1 MFGNNQNQGG
11 GGGGLFGNQNKTGQQ
26 GGGLFG
32 GNNQQQ
38 QGGGGGGGLFGGNNQ
53 QQQGGG
59 GGGGL
64 FGGNNQQQQGTGGGG
79 GLFGNQNKTGQTG
92 GGLFGNNQ
100 QQQGSTGGGLF
111 GGNQQQQQQGGGGG
125 LFGGNQQQQQQG
137 GGLFNKPTGQTGG
150 GLFSGQNTGGGQQ
163 GGLFGGQGG
172 GQQGGGLFGGQQ
184 GTGGQFSLM
193 QGKPGQQGGLF
204 GAGDMSAMGTKN
216 KYYLSLANSLRDK
229 KVGSLNKLSQPV
241 DAIGKVLDDNKAK
254 IERLKVDNQEL
265 IQKKDA
271 LADNVYQFTQDTKQ
285 LYMKIRQARYLVDEM
300 KSTLNTYEDI
310 TKSNFDHCLYLLK
323 GGRPPNLEI
332 PSPFMI
338 NITEY
343 FDLRIRE
350 LKDKIEEIEE
360 LVKLTDLNE
369 DSEDYE
375 KIVIVLDELY
385 NYYLNVAHKVFQL
398 NEYIKDFKA
407 QYIDYFKSQGS
418 RDVEKIFVRAAPDAY
433 KTEVLGRLETISNTI
448 LENKNKRLQEESK
461 KVTTKLIN

>member
-1 MFGNNQNQGG
+1 MFGNQNQGG
-11 GGGGLFGNQNKTGQQ
+11 GGGLFA
-26 GGGLFG
+26 
-32 GNNQQQ
+32 NN
-38 QGGGGGGGLFGGNNQ
+38 QGGGG
-53 QQQGGG
+53 
-59 GGGGL
+59 
-64 FGGNNQQQQGTGGGG
+64 
-79 GLFGNQNKTGQTG
+79 
-92 GGLFGNNQ
+92 
-100 QQQGSTGGGLF
+100 SGGGLF
-111 GGNQQQQQQGGGGG
+111 GGNQQKPAQGGGLFGGGGQQQQQQGGGLFGGGGQQQQQQGGG
-125 LFGGNQQQQQQG
+125 LFGGGGQQQQQQGGGLFGNQQKPAQGGGLFGGGGQQQQQGGGLFGGGGQQQQG
-137 GGLFNKPTGQTGG
+137 GGLFNKPTGQQG
-150 GLFSGQNTGGGQQ
+150 
-163 GGLFGGQGG
+163 GGLFGGGQQQQQGG
-172 GQQGGGLFGGQQ
+172 GLFGGGQQQQGGGLFGGQ
-184 GTGGQFSLM
+184 GAGNTGQFSLM
-193 QGKPGQQGGLF
+193 QKQGQQGGLF
-204 GAGDMSAMGTKN
+204 GGATGGFTQDMFGTSKN

-229 KVGSLNKLSQPV
+229 KVGSLHEKIRGGI
-241 DAIGKVLDDNKAK
+241 DGIGKILDDNQAK

-332 PSPFMI
+332 PSSFMI

-418 RDVEKIFVRAAPDAY
+418 RDVEKIFVRAPPDAY
-433 KTEVLGRLETISNTI
+433 KTEVLGRLETISSTI

-461 KVTTKLIN
+461 KITKITN

>member
-1 MFGNNQNQGG
+1 MFGNQNQGG
-11 GGGGLFGNQNKTGQQ
+11 GGGGLFGNQNKPAGQQ
-26 GGGLFG
+26 GGGLF

-38 QGGGGGGGLFGGNNQ
+38 QGGGGGGGLFGNQQ

-64 FGGNNQQQQGTGGGG
+64 FGGQQQQQGGGGG
-79 GLFGNQNKTGQTG
+79 GLFGNQNKPAGQ
-92 GGLFGNNQ
+92 Q
-100 QQQGSTGGGLF
+100 GGGLF
-111 GGNQQQQQQGGGGG
+111 GGQQQQGGGGGGLFGGQQQQQGGGGG
-125 LFGGNQQQQQQG
+125 GLFGGQQQQQG
-137 GGLFNKPTGQTGG
+137 GGLFNKPAGQTGGLFGGQSGGQTGG
-150 GLFSGQNTGGGQQ
+150 GLFGGQQ
-163 GGLFGGQGG
+163 Q
-172 GQQGGGLFGGQQ
+172 QQGGGLFGGQ
-184 GTGGQFSLM
+184 GQSGSFSLM
-193 QGKPGQQGGLF
+193 QQKPGQQGALF
-204 GAGDMSAMGTKN
+204 AGDMFAMGAKN
-216 KYYLSLANSLRDK
+216 NRYYLSLANSLRDK
-229 KVGSLNKLSQPV
+229 KVGSLADKIKQPIEG
-241 DAIGKVLDDNKAK
+241 IGKVLDDNKAK

-332 PSPFMI
+332 PSSFMI

-461 KVTTKLIN
+461 KVTTKLTN

>member
-1 MFGNNQNQGG
+1 MFSNTGNQG
-11 GGGGLFGNQNKTGQQ
+11 
-26 GGGLFG
+26 
-32 GNNQQQ
+32 
-38 QGGGGGGGLFGGNNQ
+38 
-53 QQQGGG
+53 
-59 GGGGL
+59 
-64 FGGNNQQQQGTGGGG
+64 GGGG

-92 GGLFGNNQ
+92 GGLFGNQQQQGGGGGGGLFGNQ
-100 QQQGSTGGGLF
+100 QQQGGGGGGGLF
-111 GGNQQQQQQGGGGG
+111 GNQQQQQGGGGG
-125 LFGGNQQQQQQG
+125 GLFGNQNKTGQTGGGLFGNQQQQGGGGGGLFGGQQQQGGGLFGGQQQQG
-137 GGLFNKPTGQTGG
+137 GGLFNKPAGQTGG
-150 GLFSGQNTGGGQQ
+150 GLFSGQSGQTG
-163 GGLFGGQGG
+163 GGLFGGQG
-172 GQQGGGLFGGQQ
+172 GQQGGGLFGGQ
-184 GTGGQFSLM
+184 GGSFSLM
-193 QGKPGQQGGLF
+193 QQKPGQQGALF
-204 GAGDMSAMGTKN
+204 AGDMFAMGAKN

-229 KVGSLNKLSQPV
+229 KVGSLNEKLKAPIE
-241 DAIGKVLDDNKAK
+241 AIGKVLDDNKAK

-332 PSPFMI
+332 PSSFMI

-418 RDVEKIFVRAAPDAY
+418 RDVEKLFVRAAPDAY
-433 KTEVLGRLETISNTI
+433 KTEVLGRLETISSTI

-461 KVTTKLIN
+461 KVTTKL